1 MDSKDVLKQIQQL
14 TVDMIESGLCDAQNF
29 PSLKQSPGGITEI
42 GISSVENS
50 IFLKNISYC
59 EMYTELLN
67 RKHYNLKMIDGAL
80 ITLLYRFQNNDLV
93 AHRLSFFPAPN
104 LEVFQN
110 EPDLYLEDEIYLEF
124 LDKRI
129 VTVPLRFDFDS
140 GEAFI
145 PVEHPKSHLTL
156 GQYKNCRIP
165 VSSAVSPYQFM
176 AFIIRNFYYTA
187 QSKSCC
193 KLTKY
198 TDKFAKSIVPEE
210 QALIHVCTSL

>member
-1 MDSKDVLKQIQQL
+1 MLDSKDVLMQIQQL

-93 AHRLSFFPAPN
+93 AHRLSFFQHLIWRCFKMN
-104 LEVFQN
+104 Q
-110 EPDLYLEDEIYLEF
+110 I
-124 LDKRI
+124 
-129 VTVPLRFDFDS
+129 
-140 GEAFI
+140 FI
-145 PVEHPKSHLTL
+145 
-156 GQYKNCRIP
+156 
-165 VSSAVSPYQFM
+165 
-176 AFIIRNFYYTA
+176 
-187 QSKSCC
+187 
-193 KLTKY
+193 
-198 TDKFAKSIVPEE
+198 
-210 QALIHVCTSL
+210 